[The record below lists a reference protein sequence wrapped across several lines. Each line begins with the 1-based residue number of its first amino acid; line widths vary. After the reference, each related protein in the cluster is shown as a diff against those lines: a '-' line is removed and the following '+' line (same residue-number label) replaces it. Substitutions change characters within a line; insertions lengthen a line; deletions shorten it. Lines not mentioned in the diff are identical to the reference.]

1 MARKSFYML
10 LAIILTGMT
19 LMPFNH
25 TFAVGSSSSAT
36 ITDSIVNVRS
46 GPGLTH
52 SVVARV
58 QQGETFDV
66 MDTQGDWIKI
76 RVSSVKKGWVAN
88 WVVSLSDSKTNH
100 KDSTYTKKESKGI
113 ITTNGL
119 RVRRGPGSGYPVE
132 GVLSINTKVDII
144 GQSGNW
150 IQIQTD
156 SMQGYV
162 SKEYITSMSASSEKY
177 TKKIKSGTITGDL
190 LNVRNSASSTAPVIG
205 KLAKGTVVNVL
216 NQDNN
221 WTCILFKG
229 QQAWV
234 SSEYISVQSNNSLND
249 HKNTIK
255 VTATSLR
262 VRDSASSNAK
272 QISVVSQNQQFS
284 VLNEKNNWY
293 QIELA
298 DGKKG
303 WISSWYTE
311 KNDSSTIQLTRTN
324 SDSVPEGSQ
333 ITILYDGTNIRSE
346 AGTHSSVTARANS
359 GDTFDVVSIKN
370 DWYEIKLKNGTNG
383 FIAGWLVSV
392 KGSIPQVNKQG
403 AEVYLRGKTIVI
415 DAGHGGT
422 DGGARGI
429 RGTLEKNLTLRTA
442 MQVSSKLKAAGAKVI
457 LTRNNDRYLALSSRV
472 TTSNLHGADA
482 FISIHYDSTP
492 DRSANGITTYYNQYY
507 QQSLAE
513 TLHSSV
519 IKATQLKNRGARYGD
534 LHVIRE
540 NRQPAILIE
549 LGYISNLSEE
559 VMINSSSYQEAVAN
573 GFVNGLAAYFK

>member
-1 MARKSFYML
+1 MARKSFYIL

-370 DWYEIKLKNGTNG
+370 DWYEIKLKNGTTG

-422 DGGARGI
+422 DGGAIGI

>member
-25 TFAVGSSSSAT
+25 TFAVGNSSSAT

-422 DGGARGI
+422 DGGAIGI